1 MTGFKNTLK
10 SFVTKSPVLFSAAAF
25 ITRKTPRILMY
36 HRFSESPVLFPGR
49 VDAVTFQWQL
59 QTLSGQ
65 WNVMSLQE
73 YVRLRTEGNV
83 LPSYAVILTIDDGYE
98 DFYRTAYP
106 LLKRYGLKATLFPT
120 VDFVE
125 GSWMWWDRLRFI
137 LNQTVKDRYTL
148 IDSNRRVDLDLGTEQ
163 ARDTSWELVS
173 VLCLGADER
182 GREELISHLEKDLEV
197 NLPARPTEE
206 FKPVS
211 WKQLREMNGNGIE
224 IGSHGITHAI
234 LSRIEAAQ
242 LAHEIVSSKKILE
255 NRVGGPVSTFC
266 YPNGTR
272 SDINETVCQT
282 VQKAGYH
289 GATVSY
295 NALHEPFDAFRIPRM
310 SVSRDRVDWLWKLS
324 GLESLVLSIRRGF
337 KWGR

>member
-1 MTGFKNTLK
+1 MTSFKNALK
-10 SFVTKSPVLFSAAAF
+10 RFVTQSPVLFSAAAF
-25 ITRKTPRILMY
+25 ITRKTPRTFMY
-36 HRFSESPVLFPGR
+36 HRFSESPVLFPDR

-59 QTLSGQ
+59 QTLSGK
-65 WNVMSLQE
+65 WNVMPLRE
-73 YVRLRTEGNV
+73 YVRVRAEGHI
-83 LPSYAVILTIDDGYE
+83 LPSYIVILTIDDGYE

-106 LLKRYGLKATLFPT
+106 LLNRYGLKATFFPT

-125 GSWMWWDRLRFI
+125 GSWMWWDRLRYI
-137 LNQTVKDRYTL
+137 LNRTGKERYTL

-163 ARDTSWELVS
+163 ARDTSWQLVS
-173 VLCLGADER
+173 VLCLEADER
-182 GREELISHLEKDLEV
+182 GREELISRLEKDLEV

-211 WKQLREMNGNGIE
+211 WNQLRELHRNGFE

-234 LSRIEAAQ
+234 LGRIEESK
-242 LAHEIVSSKKILE
+242 LGLEIVSSKEILE
-255 NRVGGPVSTFC
+255 NRVGGSVSTFC

-310 SVSRDRVDWLWKLS
+310 GVSRDRVDWLWKLS
-324 GLESLVLSIRRGF
+324 GLEGLVLTIRRAF
-337 KWGR
+337 KRGR